1 MYNWR
6 STQRSTIAGFPL
18 TGGLIALF
26 FILLVI
32 VMISSSMVTLPGT
45 RVKLPELTN
54 VERHSVDRL
63 IITVTEDS
71 SLFFNGMKLTLPQ
84 LDAELRKCAN
94 ESMEAA
100 NNASGG
106 MPSGSPYAKKAMVVV
121 CADRNLQ
128 MAQWLEIA
136 EVIRNIGLDVY
147 LASDATGS
155 NAGRR

>member
-1 MYNWR
+1 MYYWR
-6 STQRSTIAGFPL
+6 SSQRSTISGFPVI
-18 TGGLIALF
+18 GGLIAMF

-45 RVKLPELTN
+45 RVKLPEITN

-63 IITVTEDS
+63 IITVSEDS

-84 LDAELRKCAN
+84 LDAELRKCASEN
-94 ESMEAA
+94 AEAA
-100 NNASGG
+100 DLATAGRSA
-106 MPSGSPYAKKAMVVV
+106 GSPYGRKAMVVV

-128 MAQWLEIA
+128 LAQWLEIA

-147 LASDATGS
+147 LVSEPRKEP
-155 NAGRR
+155 GRR

>member
-18 TGGLIALF
+18 IGGLIALF

-32 VMISSSMVTLPGT
+32 IMISSSMVTLPGT
-45 RVKLPELTN
+45 RVKLPEIAN
-54 VERHSVDRL
+54 VDRLSVDRL

-84 LDAELRKCAN
+84 LDAELRKCAS
-94 ESMEAA
+94 ESNDAA
-100 NNASGG
+100 AQASAGRG
-106 MPSGSPYAKKAMVVV
+106 NGPYARKPMVVV

-147 LASDATGS
+147 LASEAQSGP
-155 NAGRR
+155 AR